1 MPSQQAADPRR
12 QLPSVD
18 RVLAS
23 PEVQRLVGLYG
34 RALVTVQA
42 RAVLAALRAE
52 AEGDGEVDAAALQ
65 ALPARIRGGIEESL
79 GQPLRRV
86 LNATGVL
93 LHTNLGRAPLPVEV
107 AAALPPL
114 LDASCDL
121 EMELGDGR
129 RGDRNRRAER
139 LLRLLTGA
147 EAALVANNNA
157 AALVLAVAALARRQG
172 DDGAG
177 EVIVSRGELVEI
189 GGSFRIPEI
198 LAAAG
203 ARLVEVGTTNRTRLE
218 DYRRAVTPA
227 TRLLL
232 KVHPSN
238 YRVVGFTAAVE
249 PAALARLAREI
260 GVPLLVDE
268 GAGLLRPRREAQL
281 ADHPS
286 MSDLVAAGAHLVC
299 GSGDKLLGGPQA
311 GLLVGA
317 AELVARCRRHPLYRA
332 LRPSRLAYAALD
344 LVLRRQ
350 LAGASLPLDGLW
362 PEPSTHRA
370 RVAACAAAVGGEVVA
385 ADAFVGGGAAP
396 EAPVA
401 GDVVALP
408 GDAELLARL
417 RLGGPDGEPP
427 VVGYLRDGRLLLDL
441 RTIAP
446 ADDAALIAGV
456 RAALTARAAVA
467 DEGAGGGAPCP

>member
-12 QLPSVD
+12 RLPSVD
-18 RVLAS
+18 RLLAS

-34 RALVTVQA
+34 RGVVTVQA
-42 RAVLAALRAE
+42 RAALAALREDA
-52 AEGDGEVDAAALQ
+52 AADGAVDAAVVE
-65 ALPARIRGGIEESL
+65 ALPARVRELVETTL
-79 GQPLRRV
+79 GPPLRRV

-93 LHTNLGRAPLPVEV
+93 LHTNLGRAPLPAEV
-107 AAALPPL
+107 AAALPAL
-114 LDASCDL
+114 LDAACDL
-121 EMELGDGR
+121 EMELDDGR

-157 AALVLAVAALARRQG
+157 AALVLAVATLAAG
-172 DDGAG
+172 G
-177 EVIVSRGELVEI
+177 EVVVSRGELVEI

-203 ARLVEVGTTNRTRLE
+203 ARLVEVGTTNRTRLD
-218 DYRRAVTPA
+218 DYRRAITPA

-238 YRVVGFTAAVE
+238 YKIVGFTVGVA
-249 PAALARLAREI
+249 PAALAGLAREA
-260 GVPLLVDE
+260 GLPLLIDE
-268 GAGLLRPRREAQL
+268 GAGLLRPRREPQL

-286 MSDLVAAGAHLVC
+286 ISELLVAGAHLVC

-311 GLLVGA
+311 GLLLGEA
-317 AELVARCRRHPLYRA
+317 ALVARCRKHPLYRA

-344 LVLRRQ
+344 GVLRRHV
-350 LAGASLPLDGLW
+350 AGASLPLDGLW
-362 PEPSTHRA
+362 PPPDAHRE
-370 RVAACAAAVGGEVVA
+370 RVAAVAAAVGGVVVT

-396 EAPVA
+396 EAPISGEVI
-401 GDVVALP
+401 ALP

-417 RLGGPDGEPP
+417 RLGGANGEPL
-427 VVGYLRDGRLLLDL
+427 VVGYIHEGRLLLDL
-441 RTIAP
+441 RTVAP
-446 ADDAALIAGV
+446 VDDPLFVAAV
-456 RAALTARAAVA
+456 RAARAGGAVSPAVA
-467 DEGAGGGAPCP
+467 ER

>member
-1 MPSQQAADPRR
+1 M
-12 QLPSVD
+12 
-18 RVLAS
+18 
-23 PEVQRLVGLYG
+23 
-34 RALVTVQA
+34 
-42 RAVLAALRAE
+42 
-52 AEGDGEVDAAALQ
+52 
-65 ALPARIRGGIEESL
+65 
-79 GQPLRRV
+79 

-93 LHTNLGRAPLPVEV
+93 LHTNLGRAPLPAEV

-114 LDASCDL
+114 LDAACDL
-121 EMELGDGR
+121 EMELDDGR

-157 AALVLAVAALARRQG
+157 AALVLAVATLAAG
-172 DDGAG
+172 G
-177 EVIVSRGELVEI
+177 EVVVSRGELVEI

-203 ARLVEVGTTNRTRLE
+203 ARLVEVGTTNRTRLD
-218 DYRRAVTPA
+218 DYRRAVTPE

-238 YRVVGFTAAVE
+238 YRIVGFTAGVA
-249 PAALARLAREI
+249 PAALGRLAREA
-260 GVPLLVDE
+260 GVPFVVDE
-268 GAGLLRPRREAQL
+268 GAGLLRPRREPQL

-286 MSDLVAAGAHLVC
+286 ISDLIADGAHLVC

-311 GLLVGA
+311 GLLVGT
-317 AELVARCRRHPLYRA
+317 AELIARCRKHPLYRA

-344 LVLRRQ
+344 LVLRRHV
-350 LAGASLPLDGLW
+350 AAAPLPLDGLW
-362 PEPSTHRA
+362 PEPQAHRA
-370 RVAACAAAVGGEVVA
+370 RVGACAAAVGGEVVE

-396 EAPVA
+396 EAPIA
-401 GDVVALP
+401 GEVVALR

-417 RLGGPDGEPP
+417 RLGGPNGEPP
-427 VVGYLRDGRLLLDL
+427 VVGYLREGRLLLDL

-446 ADDAALIAGV
+446 ADDALLIAAV
-456 RAALTARAAVA
+456 RAALAVGNSSERASASIA
-467 DEGAGGGAPCP
+467 AASESPHGD